1 MELSRFEKFYIERKK
16 NNVLITSLQAFGI
29 ILVVLGHALQI
40 DSAFS
45 NRLLLEGIIYSFHMP
60 LFVFISGYLLKYTSV
75 SFSSIN
81 IRQFIEKRIQRLLI
95 PYIIISSI
103 VFIPKALLSQYA
115 VRPVKL
121 SFASYFHMLLYPDDN
136 VIRFFWFL
144 PTLFIIMIVF
154 LVVVKVGYLKSN
166 IASNIIALSL
176 LYVISALIGGHNVGF
191 LAIYRVGFHF
201 FTLLLE

>member
-81 IRQFIEKRIQRLLI
+81 IRQFIEKRI
-95 PYIIISSI
+95 
-103 VFIPKALLSQYA
+103 
-115 VRPVKL
+115 
-121 SFASYFHMLLYPDDN
+121 
-136 VIRFFWFL
+136 
-144 PTLFIIMIVF
+144 
-154 LVVVKVGYLKSN
+154 
-166 IASNIIALSL
+166 
-176 LYVISALIGGHNVGF
+176 
-191 LAIYRVGFHF
+191 
-201 FTLLLE
+201 